1 MRQFVVI
8 GHDVPTDPDAVSL
21 SDLPGAGRLDLLCR
35 CVAGGVFLS
44 HGIREGVR
52 VHLVAAD
59 EFAVTF
65 DADSLRHLHP
75 DERNVAARI
84 RDALDAQ
91 EDAIGH
97 IPADVSPGVELRR
110 MGLEATLDRLLDGS
124 GASGGSGDPASADP
138 TLVQLHE
145 DGDPL
150 VDAAP
155 PTDPVFVL
163 SDHNDFAPAE
173 RDLLADRADRRVR
186 VGPKR
191 LHADHTVSVVHNWLD
206 TDGYESY

>member
-21 SDLPGAGRLDLLCR
+21 SDIPGAGRLDLLCR
-35 CVAGGVFLS
+35 CVSAGVFLS

-52 VHLVAAD
+52 VHLILAD
-59 EFAVTF
+59 EFTVTF

-91 EDAIGH
+91 DDAIGH
-97 IPADVSPGVELRR
+97 MPADVSPGVELRR
-110 MGLEATLDRLLDGS
+110 MGLEATLDRLLDGA
-124 GASGGSGDPASADP
+124 GAATDP

-145 DGDPL
+145 EGDPL
-150 VDAAP
+150 VEAAP
-155 PTDPVFVL
+155 PTDPVFIL
-163 SDHNDFAPAE
+163 SDHNDFTDAE
-173 RDLLADRADRRVR
+173 RDLLGDRADRRVR
-186 VGPKR
+186 VGPEL

-206 TDGYESY
+206 TDGYAAY

>member
-8 GHDVPTDPDAVSL
+8 AHDVPTDPDAVSL
-21 SDLPGAGRLDLLCR
+21 SDIPGAGRLDLLCR
-35 CVAGGVFLS
+35 CVSAGVFLS
-44 HGIREGVR
+44 HGIREEVR
-52 VHLVAAD
+52 VHLVVAD
-59 EFAVTF
+59 AFTITF
-65 DADSLRHLHP
+65 DADTLRHLHP

-84 RDALDAQ
+84 RDALDAKD
-91 EDAIGH
+91 DAIGH
-97 IPADVSPGVELRR
+97 MPADVSPGVELRR
-110 MGLEATLDRLLDGS
+110 MGLDATLDRVLDG
-124 GASGGSGDPASADP
+124 ARATDP
-138 TLVQLHE
+138 TLVHLHE

-155 PTDPVFVL
+155 PSDPVFVL

-173 RDLLADRADRRVR
+173 RDALADRAERRVR

-206 TDGYESY
+206 TDGYTDY

>member
-8 GHDVPTDPDAVSL
+8 GHDVPTDSDAISL
-21 SDLPGAGRLDLLCR
+21 SDIPGAGRLDLLCR
-35 CVAGGVFLS
+35 CVSAGVFLS
-44 HGIREGVR
+44 HGIRERVR
-52 VHLVAAD
+52 VHLVVSE
-59 EFAVTF
+59 EFTVTF

-75 DERNVAARI
+75 DERNIAARI
-84 RDALDAQ
+84 RDALDARD
-91 EDAIGH
+91 DAIGH
-97 IPADVSPGVELRR
+97 MPADVSPGVELRR
-110 MGLEATLDRLLDGS
+110 MGLDATLDRLLGAPDTS
-124 GASGGSGDPASADP
+124 GASADSGP

-150 VDAAP
+150 VEAAP

-173 RDLLADRADRRVR
+173 RDLLSERAERRVR
-186 VGPKR
+186 VGPEL

-206 TDGYESY
+206 TDGYASY